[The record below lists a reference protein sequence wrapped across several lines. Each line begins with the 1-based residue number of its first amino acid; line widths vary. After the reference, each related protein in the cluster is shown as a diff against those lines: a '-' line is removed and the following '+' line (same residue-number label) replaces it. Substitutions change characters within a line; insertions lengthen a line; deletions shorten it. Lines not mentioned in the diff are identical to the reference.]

1 MSVSSGFM
9 TDDGTSPA
17 AGPHPHPLPQAG
29 EGVNP
34 RSPMQGGAHMAAAAA
49 VLALTGCV
57 APPTAT
63 PPLNEPAPAK
73 APSTTANGEVI
84 ARSDRLLIYVPVA
97 GESLRGIAS
106 RLLGSEDREWQISEA
121 NSGATKA
128 EPGQPLIVPLKP
140 MSPLGVRSGQLQT
153 VPILCYHRLGT
164 VGGKMAVSQ
173 GNFAAQMEW
182 LAKNDYRVVKLSQLA
197 GYLDGKEP
205 LPPKAV
211 VITFDDGYE
220 SVYKLAYPVLRKL
233 GLPATM
239 FVYTDFVGAGGDAV
253 SWSQLAE
260 MQASGLMDIQSHS
273 KTHRNLIERTS
284 GENED
289 RYKRNLDSE
298 TAGPRDLIEQK
309 LGTAGQVRHYAYPY
323 GDANEQVLDALT
335 RQKYT
340 LAVTV
345 NPGGNAFYAQPLM
358 LRRTMIF
365 GDHDLEAFKARLQTS
380 RRIGPAP

>member
-1 MSVSSGFM
+1 MSRSNELPDTAQVFPKS
-9 TDDGTSPA
+9 A
-17 AGPHPHPLPQAG
+17 A
-29 EGVNP
+29 
-34 RSPMQGGAHMAAAAA
+34 SAALIAA
-49 VLALTGCV
+49 VLTLSACV
-57 APPTAT
+57 TTPTDT
-63 PPLNEPAPAK
+63 PPLSEPAPVK
-73 APSTTANGEVI
+73 APTTAANGEIV

-97 GESLRGIAS
+97 GESLRGIAG
-106 RLLGSEDREWQISEA
+106 RLLGSEDRDWQISEA
-121 NSGATKA
+121 NAGATKA
-128 EPGQPLIVPLKP
+128 EAGQPLIVPLKP
-140 MSPLGVRSGQLQT
+140 MNPVGVHAGAFQT

-253 SWSQLAE
+253 SWTQLAE

-273 KTHRNLIERTS
+273 KSHRNLIERTT
-284 GENED
+284 GENEE

-309 LGTAGQVRHYAYPY
+309 LGSAGHQVRHYAYPY
-323 GDANEQVLDALT
+323 GDANELVLDTLT

-380 RRIGPAP
+380 RRIGQTP

>member
-1 MSVSSGFM
+1 MN
-9 TDDGTSPA
+9 
-17 AGPHPHPLPQAG
+17 GPHPHPLPQAG
-29 EGVNP
+29 EGAGRPVPPPFPLP
-34 RSPMQGGAHMAAAAA
+34 RAGEDRGEGRWRLAAAAA
-49 VLALTGCV
+49 VIALTGCV
-57 APPTAT
+57 SAPTTT
-63 PPLNEPAPAK
+63 PPLNEPPPTQAPA
-73 APSTTANGEVI
+73 ASGHGEVV

-97 GESLRGIAS
+97 GESLRGIAG
-106 RLLGSEDREWQISEA
+106 RLLGSEDRDWQISEA
-121 NSGATKA
+121 NAGVTKVD
-128 EPGQPLIVPLKP
+128 PGQPLIVPLKP
-140 MSPLGVRSGQLQT
+140 MNPVGVRAGSFQT

-164 VGGKMAVSQ
+164 TGGKMAVSPA
-173 GNFAAQMEW
+173 NFAAQMEW
-182 LAKNDYRVVKLSQLA
+182 LAKNDYRVVKLSQLT
-197 GYLDGKEP
+197 GYLEGREP

-211 VITFDDGYE
+211 VVTFDDGYE
-220 SVYKLAYPVLRKL
+220 SVYKFAYPVLRKL

-253 SWSQLAE
+253 SWPQLAE
-260 MQASGLMDIQSHS
+260 MQASGLMDIQAHS
-273 KTHRNLIERTS
+273 KSHRNLIERTA
-284 GENED
+284 GENDE

-309 LGTAGQVRHYAYPY
+309 LNTKDQVRHYAYPY
-323 GDANEQVLDALT
+323 GDANELVLETLT

-380 RRIGPAP
+380 RRIGQTP

>member
-1 MSVSSGFM
+1 MSVKGLPLMSGLL
-9 TDDGTSPA
+9 PA
-17 AGPHPHPLPQAG
+17 GQRPLL
-29 EGVNP
+29 
-34 RSPMQGGAHMAAAAA
+34 AALFA

-57 APPTAT
+57 TTPTAT
-63 PPLNEPAPAK
+63 PPLNEPAAAAPAK
-73 APSTTANGEVI
+73 PSATGEII

-97 GESLRGIAS
+97 GDSLRGIAG
-106 RLLGSEDREWQISEA
+106 RLLGSEDRDWQISEA
-121 NSGATKA
+121 NAGVTKA

-140 MSPLGVRSGQLQT
+140 MNPLGVHAGSYQT

-164 VGGKMAVSQ
+164 TGGKMAVSPA
-173 GNFAAQMEW
+173 NFAAQMEW
-182 LAKNDYRVVKLSQLA
+182 LAKNDYRVIKLSQIS
-197 GYLDGKEP
+197 GYLEGKEP
-205 LPPKAV
+205 LPPKSV

-220 SVYKLAYPVLRKL
+220 SVYKFAFPVLRKL

-253 SWSQLAE
+253 NWSQLAE

-273 KTHRNLIERTS
+273 KSHRNLIERTA
-284 GENED
+284 GENEE
-289 RYKRNLDSE
+289 RYKRNLDTE

-309 LGTAGQVRHYAYPY
+309 LNTAGQVRHYAYPF

-345 NPGGNAFYAQPLM
+345 NPGGNAFFAQPFM

-380 RRIGPAP
+380 RRMGQTP

>member
-17 AGPHPHPLPQAG
+17 AGPHPHPLPLAG
-29 EGVNP
+29 GGVNP
-34 RSPMQGGAHMAAAAA
+34 RSPMLGGALMAAAAA

>member
-1 MSVSSGFM
+1 MLAV
-9 TDDGTSPA
+9 A
-17 AGPHPHPLPQAG
+17 AFA
-29 EGVNP
+29 
-34 RSPMQGGAHMAAAAA
+34 
-49 VLALTGCV
+49 LALTGCV
-57 APPTAT
+57 TTPTGT
-63 PPLNEPAPAK
+63 PPLNEPAPTK
-73 APSTTANGEVI
+73 AVAPTTNGEVI

-97 GESLRGIAS
+97 GESLRGIAA
-106 RLLGSEDREWQISEA
+106 RLLGSEDRDWQISEA
-121 NSGATKA
+121 NAGATKA

-140 MSPLGVRSGQLQT
+140 MNPLGVHPGSYQT

-164 VGGKMAVSQ
+164 VGGKMAVSPS
-173 GNFAAQMEW
+173 NFAAQMEW
-182 LAKNDYRVVKLSQLA
+182 LSKNDYRVIKLSQLS
-197 GYLDGKEP
+197 GYLEGKEP
-205 LPPKAV
+205 LPPKSV

-220 SVYKLAYPVLRKL
+220 SVYKFAYPVLRKL

-253 SWSQLAE
+253 SWPQLAE

-273 KTHRNLIERTS
+273 KSHRNLIERTT

-289 RYKRNLDSE
+289 RYKRNLDTE

-309 LGTAGQVRHYAYPY
+309 LSTSGQVRHYAYPF

-345 NPGGNAFYAQPLM
+345 NPGGNAFFAQPLM

-380 RRIGPAP
+380 RKTGTTP

>member
-1 MSVSSGFM
+1 MTFVPPMSPM
-9 TDDGTSPA
+9 TSP
-17 AGPHPHPLPQAG
+17 HPNPLPLR
-29 EGVNP
+29 GV
-34 RSPMQGGAHMAAAAA
+34 GGKTLLAVAAL
-49 VLALTGCV
+49 VLSACTT
-57 APPTAT
+57 APTST
-63 PPLNEPAPAK
+63 PPLNEPAPTK
-73 APSTTANGEVI
+73 AAAPTATGEVL
-84 ARSDRLLIYVPVA
+84 ARSDRMVIYSPVA
-97 GESLRGIAS
+97 GESLRGIAA
-106 RLLGSEDREWQISEA
+106 RLLGSEDRDWQISEA
-121 NSGATKA
+121 NGGVTKVD
-128 EPGQPLIVPLKP
+128 PGQPLIVPLKP
-140 MSPLGVRSGQLQT
+140 MNPAGVRAGSFQT

-164 VGGKMAVSQ
+164 VGGKMAVSP

-182 LAKNDYRVVKLSQLA
+182 LAKNDYRVIKLSQLG
-197 GYLDGKEP
+197 GYLDGKEA

-220 SVYKLAYPVLRKL
+220 SVYKFAYPVLRKL

-253 SWSQLAE
+253 SWPQLVE
-260 MQASGLMDIQSHS
+260 MQASGLMDIQAHS
-273 KTHRNLIERTS
+273 KSHRNLIERVS
-284 GENED
+284 GENEE
-289 RYKRNLDSE
+289 RYKRALDAE
-298 TAGPRDLIEQK
+298 TAGPRDLIESK

-323 GDANEQVLDALT
+323 GDANELVLDALT

-380 RRIGPAP
+380 RRIGQTP